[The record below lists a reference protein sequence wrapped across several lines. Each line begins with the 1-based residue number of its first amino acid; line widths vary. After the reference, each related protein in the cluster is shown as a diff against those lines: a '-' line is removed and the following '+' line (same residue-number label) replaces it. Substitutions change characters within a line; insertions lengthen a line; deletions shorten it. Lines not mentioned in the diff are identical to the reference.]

1 MQIELP
7 LPAWNESAQ
16 RADDDAHTLTLG
28 QASAPEWAHWQWATD
43 SAPTVRTQVA
53 AVTPLTLTITL

>member
-7 LPAWNESAQ
+7 LPALNDSAQ

-28 QASAPEWAHWQWATD
+28 QASAPEWAHWQWAQD
-43 SAPTVRTQVA
+43 YAPTLRTQVEA
-53 AVTPLTLTITL
+53 GSPVTLTITL